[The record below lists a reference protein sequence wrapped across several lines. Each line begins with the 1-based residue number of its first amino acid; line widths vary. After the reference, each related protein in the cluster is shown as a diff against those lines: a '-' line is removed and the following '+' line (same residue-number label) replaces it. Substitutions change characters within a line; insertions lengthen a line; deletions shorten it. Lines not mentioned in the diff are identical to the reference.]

1 MNYVGQRDYINSKI
15 KTIFFANMHN
25 KKQINNFQDIM
36 FAELFAIR
44 KLYSFS
50 DKKIEKTVIVFL
62 TDGVDAR
69 LYGTKTVEQKWFQSL
84 MASVENSAGRSSITI
99 HAVGFSKGM

>member
-1 MNYVGQRDYINSKI
+1 MRSYLQLENYY
-15 KTIFFANMHN
+15 FF
-25 KKQINNFQDIM
+25 
-36 FAELFAIR
+36 
-44 KLYSFS
+44 FS

>member
-1 MNYVGQRDYINSKI
+1 MLSYLQLENYFY
-15 KTIFFANMHN
+15 FF
-25 KKQINNFQDIM
+25 
-36 FAELFAIR
+36 
-44 KLYSFS
+44 FS
-50 DKKIEKTVIVFL
+50 DEKIEKTVIVFL

-99 HAVGFSKGM
+99 HAVGFSKGICKLLYI

>member
-1 MNYVGQRDYINSKI
+1 
-15 KTIFFANMHN
+15 MHN
-25 KKQINNFQDIM
+25 KKRINNFQDIM

-44 KLYSFS
+44 NLFFFS
-50 DKKIEKTVIVFL
+50 DKKIEKIVIVFL

-84 MASVENSAGRSSITI
+84 MASVENSAGRSSNTI

>member
-1 MNYVGQRDYINSKI
+1 ML
-15 KTIFFANMHN
+15 
-25 KKQINNFQDIM
+25 KKKNNNNFQDIM

-44 KLYSFS
+44 NFFFFS

>member
-1 MNYVGQRDYINSKI
+1 MNYVGQREYINRKI
-15 KTIFFANMHN
+15 KTHFFANMLKKKN
-25 KKQINNFQDIM
+25 KWIIFRTLCLPSYLQLEI
-36 FAELFAIR
+36 
-44 KLYSFS
+44 FS

>member
-1 MNYVGQRDYINSKI
+1 
-15 KTIFFANMHN
+15 
-25 KKQINNFQDIM
+25 M

-44 KLYSFS
+44 IFFFFFS

>member
-1 MNYVGQRDYINSKI
+1 
-15 KTIFFANMHN
+15 
-25 KKQINNFQDIM
+25 M

-44 KLYSFS
+44 NFFFFFFS